1 MSTHYQIIR
10 TFGGI
15 AAIAASAL
23 SLCGAAHAQAA
34 SSLSEFERPYG
45 YGYGE
50 ESRPYSAATRDANN
64 NQVVINGLIG
74 GGSGLGTGL
83 YTGWGQTENASGMIG
98 SGTAIGNQLNVH
110 VNGSN
115 NTVIIDSTQ
124 INNGDQTVN
133 LNGKLD
139 F

>member
-1 MSTHYQIIR
+1 MTVSHYFARSLSGLMIL
-10 TFGGI
+10 
-15 AAIAASAL
+15 AAL
-23 SLCGAAHAQAA
+23 SGTVSAANAQAA
-34 SSLSEFERPYG
+34 GSLSEFERPYG
-45 YGYGE
+45 WGYGQE
-50 ESRPYSAATRDANN
+50 TQPFSANTRDANG

-98 SGTAIGNQLNVH
+98 SGTAIGNQLNVY
-110 VNGSN
+110 VDGNYN
-115 NTVIIDSTQ
+115 NVIIDSTQ
-124 INNGDQTVN
+124 INKGDQSVT